1 MRKILIIEKRRHSIM
16 LFLGGNRVLQFE
28 EAYFKGEWR
37 DGFYIEE
44 MMKRAWAAQL
54 KMLTVIDAVCKKN
67 HLKYFAY
74 SGTLIGAVRHKG
86 FIPWDDDIDLSM
98 PRDDYD
104 KFMEIATQELP
115 KGWIVGEV
123 RKNEDYRNV
132 IARICNGNT
141 LGYEKEYLEEWYG
154 CPYIIGIDII
164 PMDNMPSDRQEEAV
178 WVEIMKMLIQFWGY
192 AEDIKDAAEKETL
205 ICQIEDLCKVKIDRK
220 KLLQNELARILDKV
234 AEIYRNE
241 DAKEITVARWF
252 ANHPNYR
259 LKKEWYEESINVP
272 FENIMIPVPKYYD
285 EALTAMFGDWR
296 TPVKEAPT
304 HDYPFY
310 KSQQKLL
317 DEVFGKR

>member
-1 MRKILIIEKRRHSIM
+1 
-16 LFLGGNRVLQFE
+16 VLQFE
-28 EAYFKGEWR
+28 EKYFQGEWR
-37 DGFYIEE
+37 DGFYVEE
-44 MMKRAWAAQL
+44 MMKRVWAAQL

-74 SGTLIGAVRHKG
+74 SGTLLGAVRHKG
-86 FIPWDDDIDLSM
+86 FIPWDDDMDLSM
-98 PRDDYD
+98 PRADYD
-104 KFMEIATQELP
+104 KFMEIARQELP
-115 KGWIVGEV
+115 EGWLIGEV
-123 RKNEDYRNV
+123 WKNEDYRNV

-164 PMDNMPSDRQEEAV
+164 PMDDMPLNQQEEEV
-178 WVEIMKMLIQFWGY
+178 WIQIMRLLIQFWGY
-192 AEDIKDAAEKETL
+192 AEDIKDPTERETL
-205 ICQIEDLCKVKIDRK
+205 ICQIEDLCKVKIDRE

-234 AEIYRNE
+234 AAIYRNK

-259 LKKEWYEESINVP
+259 LKKEWYEESIEVP

-285 EALTAMFGDWR
+285 EALTAMYGAWR
-296 TPVKEAPT
+296 IFVRETAG

-317 DEVFGKR
+317 DEVFGKK